1 MANILAIDD
10 NPVMLC
16 TLSMLLEAWGYA
28 VVIASSTREAVTRVA
43 AGAIPDAIVSD
54 YELKDGDTGL
64 AAIDAVAGKIGKSI
78 PSVIVTANTDAQ
90 CLRTSGWPV
99 VKKPY
104 AEIELRSRLESALR

>member
-28 VVIASSTREAVTRVA
+28 VVIASSTREAVARVG
-43 AGAIPDAIVSD
+43 AGNIPDAIISD

-64 AAIDAVAGKIGKSI
+64 AAIDAVAGSIGRSVPSI
-78 PSVIVTANTDAQ
+78 IVTANADAQ
-90 CLRTSGWPV
+90 CLRENTWPV
-99 VKKPY
+99 VSKPY
-104 AEIELRSRLESALR
+104 AEVDLRSWLESALH